1 MFEIINT
8 VVRDPKNFLWIAS
21 YVADSPGDNP
31 NDTKTLSAR
40 SVRTFLINGKFK
52 NPPSCLVLFVVV
64 YFTKIFLFS
73 KDLITF
79 IISFISLLVKVIPKP
94 LID

>member
-8 VVRDPKNFLWIAS
+8 VVRDPKIFLWIAS

-31 NDTKTLSAR
+31 NGTKTLSAR
-40 SVRTFLINGKFK
+40 SVRTLGNGKFK